1 MIYYLLTSHCLIT
14 IRRNIAPTWTSQ
26 LLLRSEFGC
35 SLCDLHFWIT
45 SVFLSRN
52 ALDNTIMWSAFRL
65 KKQLIAESLGSWL
78 HLNSSYGMGNFIPAI
93 AGRISLKK
101 SRSWPH
107 RFFVARADS
116 DKRNCYILTWMYFF
130 NIKDVNFCWTV
141 RNLVNSILL
150 YSIGFIM

>member
-14 IRRNIAPTWTSQ
+14 IRRNLVPTWISQ

-45 SVFLSRN
+45 S
-52 ALDNTIMWSAFRL
+52 ALLYHAMPFNSIMWSEFRT
-65 KKQLIAESLGSWL
+65 KKQLTVDSLGSWL
-78 HLNSSYGMGNFIPAI
+78 HLDSAMGNSIPAI

-116 DKRNCYILTWMYFF
+116 DKRNCYILTWMYFL
-130 NIKDVNFCWTV
+130 IKNFLLNSV
-141 RNLVNSILL
+141 NLVNSIPLFGNYFEL
-150 YSIGFIM
+150 SW